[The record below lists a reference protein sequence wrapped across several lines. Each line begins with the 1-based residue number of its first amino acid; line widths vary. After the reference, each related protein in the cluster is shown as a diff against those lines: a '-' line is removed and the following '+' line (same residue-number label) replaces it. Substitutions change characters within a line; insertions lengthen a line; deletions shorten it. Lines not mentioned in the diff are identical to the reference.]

1 MSSKQIANKL
11 TLCGVLLSPLWS
23 NRRQTEGKDRCFS
36 VGCKRKRTHTNT
48 NKASVLYSLRPV
60 RVGVEG
66 SALEVVLKVTVFAG
80 VRANSL
86 AMYKNAKTICV
97 LP

>member
-1 MSSKQIANKL
+1 MVSYFHLFGLIED
-11 TLCGVLLSPLWS
+11 
-23 NRRQTEGKDRCFS
+23 RQREKIDIFQLDVKGN
-36 VGCKRKRTHTNT
+36 THTKT